1 MDAVSRRLIKELR
14 DYQQDPNTQIVEEL
28 SPVADDDLL
37 SWRAVLVGPEGSA
50 YEGGRFDLDI
60 QMPTSYPMQPP
71 VIKFVGKVC
80 HPNVHF
86 KTGEICLDLLK
97 TAWSPAWTLQSA
109 CLAISALLTSNL
121 DDKADQLGKALKEFD
136 DKMSKLI
143 EEAFFKGKRKEA
155 EIEWRRIPGGQRSQ
169 PCLPPL
175 PGGTQELPPLLLSS
189 LIAKH
194 EADG

>member
-109 CLAISALLTSNL
+109 CLAISALLTSPEPDSPLNCDAANL
-121 DDKADQLGKALKEFD
+121 LRCGDIRGYN
-136 DKMSKLI
+136 
-143 EEAFFKGKRKEA
+143 
-155 EIEWRRIPGGQRSQ
+155 
-169 PCLPPL
+169 
-175 PGGTQELPPLLLSS
+175 S
-189 LIAKH
+189 LIAMYTKLYAVPSTATAAVSH
-194 EADG
+194 GS